1 MNLFKEGV
9 FLFHMTWTS
18 NHIIKNKENTSHVR
32 VQLDQ
37 KSKSVIPSFLLPAK
51 LKDTLYMLHCF
62 CCCYNV
68 SIMLHATVSFK
79 QQTISGSRKF
89 VRKGR
94 REENSS
100 KVSINGCRLQCDK
113 HTKYLRCC

>member
-9 FLFHMTWTS
+9 FLFRITWTL
-18 NHIIKNKENTSHVR
+18 NHIIKSKNNTSHVR
-32 VQLDQ
+32 VQLDE
-37 KSKSVIPSFLLPAK
+37 KSKSVIPSFLLLAK
-51 LKDTLYMLHCF
+51 LKDALYMLHCF

-68 SIMLHATVSFK
+68 SAMLHATASFK
-79 QQTISGSRKF
+79 QRTISGSKKF

-100 KVSINGCRLQCDK
+100 KGSINGCRMQCDK